1 MAKFTV
7 EMGLP
12 EMESLWNELLSK
24 FENGTLAGD
33 ERLLLKKLRKAIL
46 FLAENP
52 THPGLT
58 SHEIKPL
65 SDRYGQKVWQSYLEN
80 RTPAA
85 GRLFWTYG
93 PRKGVITIIGLEPHP
108 ESGKS
113 RGYDR
118 LRLSKMRAGEG
129 SGIGERPER
138 GSRGKGK

>member
-12 EMESLWNELLSK
+12 EMERLWNDLLSK
-24 FENGTLAGD
+24 AENATLAGD
-33 ERLLLKKLRKAIL
+33 ERLLLKKLRKTIL

-52 THPGLT
+52 AHPGLS

-108 ESGKS
+108 ESAKS
-113 RGYDR
+113 GGYDR
-118 LRLSKMRAGEG
+118 LRLSTMRAGEG
-129 SGIGERPER
+129 GGSEERPER
-138 GSRGKGK
+138 SSRGKSK

>member
-12 EMESLWNELLSK
+12 EMDRLWNDLLSK
-24 FENGTLAGD
+24 FEAGTLD
-33 ERLLLKKLRKAIL
+33 REERLLLKKLRKTIL
-46 FLAENP
+46 YLAENP
-52 THPGLT
+52 THPGLS

-65 SDRYGQKVWQSYLEN
+65 SERYGKKVWQSYLEN

-93 PRKGVITIIGLEPHP
+93 PRKGVITIIGLEAHP

-113 RGYDR
+113 RGYDK
-118 LRLSKMRAGEG
+118 LRLSAMRTSEG
-129 SGIGERPER
+129 GASEERPER